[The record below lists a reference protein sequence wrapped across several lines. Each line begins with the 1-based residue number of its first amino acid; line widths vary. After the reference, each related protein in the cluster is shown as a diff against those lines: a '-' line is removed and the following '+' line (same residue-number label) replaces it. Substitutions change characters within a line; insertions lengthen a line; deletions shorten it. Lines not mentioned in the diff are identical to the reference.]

1 MAYYTQ
7 TENELARYRAEQS
20 KQEAQ
25 EFVERELKC
34 PVCDYMI
41 ASVFSDASG
50 HFKVKCQKCKTISVL
65 NLAYFCRRKYKRKQY
80 KTYYP
85 PLRRR

>member
-1 MAYYTQ
+1 MPHYTP
-7 TENELARYRAEQS
+7 TSNSLARYRAELS

-34 PVCDYMI
+34 PVCDFMI
-41 ASVFSDASG
+41 ASAFSDATG

-65 NLAYFCRRKYKRKQY
+65 NFAYFCRRRYKRK
-80 KTYYP
+80 KIKP
-85 PLRRR
+85 FSSLRI